1 MQAARASVFGLL
13 SVSLAM
19 SLSATAPAVGQQTSV
34 TLGPLAC
41 LPQNGNG
48 VLNAT
53 VSPEIPGSSTR
64 LYFRRMNV
72 EVEDFY
78 YIEMEPAGGGGYWAT
93 FPVPTESKFPKQKLD
108 NYNYEGQKIDNT
120 GKPWAEWWRAKENSQ
135 ARNPNDDLDKKLI
148 QERAS
153 LGKAEKRVW
162 MANLDNPT
170 LQTWLDSLKTEAGE
184 YFVAVVDGS
193 GRLLGRSEMRS
204 VEVKKDCKVSLTPQQ
219 EGFAKNLV
227 IGETAAWQ
235 KNEEVFHWECTGI
248 TTRRDPQNVLRADEK
263 CRACVVALWWPPA
276 AAGGAVAVVGVI
288 NDDPVEISRSRP

>member
-1 MQAARASVFGLL
+1 MHSARLSVFGILT
-13 SVSLAM
+13 VALAV
-19 SLSATAPAVGQQTSV
+19 AVAPAAAQQTSV

-41 LPQNGNG
+41 LPQKGNA

-53 VSPEIPGSSTR
+53 VSPEVAGASTR

-78 YIEMEPAGGGGYWAT
+78 YIQMEPAGGGGYWSA

-108 NYNYEGQKIDNT
+108 NYSYEGQKIDNT

-135 ARNPNDDLDKKLI
+135 ARNPNEDLDKDLI
-148 QERAS
+148 RERAT

-162 MANLDNPT
+162 MQNLDNPA
-170 LQTWLDSLKTEAGE
+170 LQTWLDGLKTEAGE

-193 GRLLGRSEMRS
+193 GKLLGRSEMRS
-204 VEVKKDCKVSLTPQQ
+204 VEVKSDCKVNLTPQQ
-219 EGFAKNLV
+219 EGFAKNLT

-248 TTRRDPQNVLRADEK
+248 TTRRDPQNVLRADDR
-263 CRACVVALWWPPA
+263 CRACVIAAWWPA
-276 AAGGAVAVVGVI
+276 GAAGGAIALIGI
-288 NDDPVEISRSRP
+288 LDDDPVEVSRSRP